1 MANTFIKPEK
11 IAATAL
17 GVLEREIVLPALVW
31 RDAGGSFKG
40 AEGDNV
46 TIPVP
51 ARSTAR
57 VRQRRAARTAHF
69 NGAGI
74 ITLDDLVETAVDV
87 TLDREVYHGARVTDE
102 ELTLDIV
109 DFTEQIL
116 MPQVR
121 AVAEGLE
128 NALADE
134 MTGADY
140 ATTISISGSGNDV
153 VYDAM
158 IDARKALNVNNVP
171 HNDRIVVM
179 GPGMEA
185 RFLKDDHLNH
195 ADLAGD
201 NTALRDAT
209 IGRMAGF
216 GQIVVSN
223 ALPEDFGVAFH
234 RTAFVLSTQAPAVPA
249 GVPFGAS
256 RTFSGLGM
264 RWLRDYDPGNLQ
276 DRSILGTYVG
286 TNIIADGPR
295 DAEVQTVTIT
305 GSPTGGTYTLTFEG
319 QTTAAIPYNA
329 TAAQVQNALRALNNV
344 ANDEVTATGGP
355 HPGTAITVN
364 FNMDRN
370 VTQMT
375 ATGSLTG
382 GTSPAVAVATTTQGG
397 AGDRSFVRAVK
408 LQLA

>member
-1 MANTFIKPEK
+1 MNTFIKAEK

-40 AEGDNV
+40 AQGD
-46 TIPVP
+46 TITLRIP

-57 VRQRRAARTAHF
+57 VRQLRGTRTADF

-74 ITLDDLVETAVDV
+74 ITLDDLAETSIDV
-87 TLDREVYHGARVTDE
+87 TMDREVYHGARVTDE

-121 AVAEGLE
+121 AVAEGME
-128 NALADE
+128 NAVADL
-134 MTGADY
+134 MTGATY
-140 ATTISISGSGNDV
+140 ATTVSITGSGNDV

-158 IDARKALNVNNVP
+158 IDARKALNVANVP
-171 HNDRIVVM
+171 QNDRIVVM
-179 GPGMEA
+179 GPGLEA

-195 ADLAGD
+195 ADTAGD
-201 NTALRDAT
+201 NNALRDAS
-209 IGRMAGF
+209 IGRIAGF
-216 GQIVVSN
+216 NQVVVSN
-223 ALPEDFGVAFH
+223 ALPEDVGFAFH
-234 RTAFVLSTQAPAVPA
+234 RTAYVLSTQAPAVPA
-249 GVPFGAS
+249 GVPFGSS
-256 RTFSGLGM
+256 RTFANLAM
-264 RWLRDYDPGNLQ
+264 RWIRDYDPGNLQ
-276 DRSILGTYVG
+276 DRSILGTYIG

-295 DAEVQTVTIT
+295 SAEVQTVTIT
-305 GSPTGGTYTLTFEG
+305 GTPTGGSYTLTFEG
-319 QTTAAIPYNA
+319 QTTAAIPFDA
-329 TAAQVQNALRALNNV
+329 TAVHVRNALRALNNV

-355 HPGTAITVN
+355 QPGAAVTVT

-375 ATGSLTG
+375 ATSSLTG
-382 GTSPAVAVATTTQGG
+382 GTTPAVALATTTAGG